1 MPKVVVGRWRQET
14 AFVPHCIVRISL
26 VFYFSDK
33 NEQNRSTVFEKLS
46 LLIVHFQKRSKNGVQ
61 TLFWMIAH
69 LTSNPQVHQS
79 RGGNTCAT
87 SPTKATPSSWTTSKK
102 SFWTG
107 ELHFK
112 INLIFNFLFL
122 YSLPETLSFLYS
134 S

>member
-61 TLFWMIAH
+61 TLFWMIAQIP
-69 LTSNPQVHQS
+69 LYLPFFS
-79 RGGNTCAT
+79 
-87 SPTKATPSSWTTSKK
+87 
-102 SFWTG
+102 
-107 ELHFK
+107 
-112 INLIFNFLFL
+112 IFMQPVFREKLL
-122 YSLPETLSFLYS
+122 V
-134 S
+134 

>member
-61 TLFWMIAH
+61 TLFWMIAD
-69 LTSNPQVHQS
+69 
-79 RGGNTCAT
+79 R
-87 SPTKATPSSWTTSKK
+87 PTKRVK
-102 SFWTG
+102 
-107 ELHFK
+107 
-112 INLIFNFLFL
+112 
-122 YSLPETLSFLYS
+122 
-134 S
+134 

>member
-61 TLFWMIAH
+61 TLFWMIAQYFVSNITIIFVNLQRRAFFRLPAWPPPLISRERLH
-69 LTSNPQVHQS
+69 LAAWNCLQVFGTGSHSPDQS
-79 RGGNTCAT
+79 MLA
-87 SPTKATPSSWTTSKK
+87 
-102 SFWTG
+102 
-107 ELHFK
+107 
-112 INLIFNFLFL
+112 
-122 YSLPETLSFLYS
+122 
-134 S
+134 